1 MPEILAYE
9 SPSDHDATDIHDLIG
24 MHRLVGWLLI
34 GLATACFI
42 LLTGYFLFMYATSRR
57 FNLHDILYPPPRSDP
72 TLAIDAAGLAIVGLA
87 NLVSAKWIQQRRRR
101 AFSLSVAAANLL
113 FCVLIFPGFLA
124 VRTFRILCRRE
135 VKAQYREALAT

>member
-9 SPSDHDATDIHDLIG
+9 SPSDHDAADIRDLIA

-34 GLATACFI
+34 GLAAVCFI
-42 LLTGYFLFMYATSRR
+42 VLAGYVLVMHATSRQ
-57 FNLHDILYPPPRSDP
+57 FNLHDMLYPPPRSDP
-72 TLAIDAAGLAIVGLA
+72 TLPIDAACAGIVGLA

-101 AFSLSVAAANLL
+101 AFSLGVAAANLL

-124 VRTFRILCRRE
+124 VRTLRILCRRE
-135 VKAQYREALAT
+135 VKAQYRETLAT